1 MIQSEEGFEPMPS
14 WIMSNAKCFGQKPSE
29 QLDRKLFMTKLNCK
43 DLHQNHFVNFFCQFN
58 YKLWLNGSTC
68 KVWMKANNILNT
80 LFTCSVQEYILGA
93 YSSESE
99 VTAKSVIWLRRF

>member
-29 QLDRKLFMTKLNCK
+29 QMDRKLFMTKLNCK

-99 VTAKSVIWLRRF
+99 VTA